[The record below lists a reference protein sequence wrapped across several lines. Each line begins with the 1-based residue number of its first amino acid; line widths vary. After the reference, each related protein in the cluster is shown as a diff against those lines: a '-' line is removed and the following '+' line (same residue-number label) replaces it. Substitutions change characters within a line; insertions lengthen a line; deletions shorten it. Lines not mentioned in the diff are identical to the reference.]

1 MLYKIFSGNNQKP
14 KTANRQPCV
23 AGQFYP
29 GTEAA
34 LKDELDQLFERALPK
49 KAGNP
54 LAIISPHAGY
64 VFSGQVAASA
74 FNQIDKNK
82 TYKRVFLIGSSH
94 RTQFDGASVYN
105 RGNYVTP
112 AGEVTVDTALADK
125 LIEEHAC
132 FRFSAE
138 ADLHE
143 HSLEVQLP
151 FLQHQLGKKITLV
164 PIVIATQSVNT
175 IENIS
180 DALAPFFTSEN
191 LFVISTDFSH
201 YPPYDQAC
209 EVDQQTAD
217 AIASNSPA
225 TFLSSI
231 KKSESRSIPNL
242 ATAICGWTSVLTLLN
257 ITGKMQDIEITAL
270 EYKNSG
276 DADYGSKDQVVG
288 YWAMAVYKNSRS
300 ITGDEAFDK
309 EEKQQLLDIARDAI
323 SGHVGYGLSYAAN
336 PSRLSKKLHGL
347 SGAFVSVYVQ
357 GKLRGCIGRFDP
369 GEPLHAVVAELAI
382 SAATGDP
389 RFSPVT
395 GDEIVAL
402 GIEISVLTPLKKI
415 QSISEIETGKHGIYI
430 KKGQQCGTFLPQVA
444 KEHNWS
450 REDFLGYCACDK
462 AKIGWEGWKDA
473 EIFIYEAII
482 FGDKLTA

>member
-1 MLYKIFSGNNQKP
+1 MLKTLFPEYNQKP
-14 KTANRQPCV
+14 KPANRQPCV

-34 LKDELDQLFERALPK
+34 LNDELKQLFERALPK
-49 KAGNP
+49 RAGNP

-74 FNQIDKNK
+74 FNQIDKDK
-82 TYKRVFLIGSSH
+82 TYERVFLIGSSH

-138 ADLHE
+138 ADLQE

-151 FLQHQLGKKITLV
+151 FLQHQLGKKIMLV
-164 PIVIATQSVNT
+164 PIVIAAQSVNT

-180 DALAPFFTSEN
+180 AALAPFFTSEN

-217 AIASNSPA
+217 AIVSNNPA

-231 KKSESRSIPNL
+231 RKSESRNIPNL

-288 YWAMAVYKNSRS
+288 YWAMAVYENSGS
-300 ITGDEAFDK
+300 NAGDETFTE
-309 EEKQQLLDIARDAI
+309 EEKQQLLNIARDTI
-323 SGHVGYGLSYAAN
+323 SGHVGNGLSNATN
-336 PSRLSKKLHGL
+336 TSGLSKILHRP

-357 GKLRGCIGRFDP
+357 GKLRGCIGRFEPED
-369 GEPLHAVVAELAI
+369 PLHAVVADLAI
-382 SAATGDP
+382 SAATGDT
-389 RFSPVT
+389 RFPPVRS
-395 GDEIVAL
+395 DEMEAL
-402 GIEISVLTPLKKI
+402 SIEISVLTPLKKI
-415 QSISEIETGKHGIYI
+415 RCISEIETGKHGIYI

-444 KEHNWS
+444 NENNWS

-482 FGDKLTA
+482 FGDKKTA